1 MQYQNIFKVIF
12 TKLPKNLKREML
24 LSDLNFDSMSQ
35 ILLISELEENYNII
49 IDPLDLGNLNTISD
63 LILFLDKNLKNK

>member
-1 MQYQNIFKVIF
+1 MQYINIFKIIF
-12 TKLPKNLKREML
+12 KKLPKDLKEETL

-35 ILLISELEENYNII
+35 IVLISELEENYNTI

-63 LILFLDKNLKNK
+63 LILFLDKNLKK